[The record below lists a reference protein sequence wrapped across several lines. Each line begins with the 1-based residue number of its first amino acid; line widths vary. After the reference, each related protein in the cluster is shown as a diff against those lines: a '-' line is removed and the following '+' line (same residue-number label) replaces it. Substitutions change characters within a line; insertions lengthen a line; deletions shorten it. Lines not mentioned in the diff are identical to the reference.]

1 MALIAE
7 PAVSWVL
14 AGGVFAAVLGPQL
27 IIFTKDVWPAY
38 LFAGTYLAQS
48 ACAMLAAGVLAFLK
62 IPKPA
67 RMRTCADG
75 QPLLEVVRKPTF
87 IVAVVCGL
95 ACFGVMNLMMTAAR
109 SRWSCATTQ
118 SMRPRWAFNGMC
130 SACRRRVSSLA
141 PASSG
146 LDCAL

>member
-1 MALIAE
+1 
-7 PAVSWVL
+7 VL

-67 RMRTCADG
+67 RMRTFADG
-75 QPLLEVVRKPTF
+75 QPLLEVVANPPS
-87 IVAVVCGL
+87 L
-95 ACFGVMNLMMTAAR
+95 
-109 SRWSCATTQ
+109 SPWSAG
-118 SMRPRWAFNGMC
+118 W
-130 SACRRRVSSLA
+130 
-141 PASSG
+141 PAS
-146 LDCAL
+146 A